1 MVCGGPQ
8 MVSHTVQELTRS
20 GLEPEDVRFEEF
32 NHVGAGDLA
41 NDGTRTGEIE

>member
-1 MVCGGPQ
+1 MVT
-8 MVSHTVQELTRS
+8 HTVNELTRA
-20 GLEPEDVRFEEF
+20 GLNAEDVRYEEF